1 MLFYVN
7 KQSHFIVTRYSL
19 YEIYKLCLFINCI
32 LLYQQTG
39 QCVALVFLK
48 EITAVARSEL
58 KSHCF
63 ELGTKAKSYYI
74 ACRNDEELY
83 SWMDEIYNV
92 SLDIFGFV

>member
-1 MLFYVN
+1 M
-7 KQSHFIVTRYSL
+7 
-19 YEIYKLCLFINCI
+19 NCI